1 MSVQK
6 QLNSFLQ
13 AHRERKT
20 DTSHDIYNELIS
32 GLSLDYRLGISDD
45 DLNSCMKELTSIV
58 HSPDFGCVVVV
69 CDDSDYELISDFEE
83 I

>member
-6 QLNSFLQ
+6 QLNSFFQ
-13 AHRERKT
+13 AHRERKADVRHIT
-20 DTSHDIYNELIS
+20 YSDLAC
-32 GLSLDYRLGISDD
+32 LDYRSGLTD

-58 HSPDFGCVVVV
+58 HSPDFGGVAVV

>member
-13 AHRERKT
+13 AHRECKADNVRHYT
-20 DTSHDIYNELIS
+20 YSDLAF
-32 GLSLDYRLGISDD
+32 LDYRSGLTD
-45 DLNSCMKELTSIV
+45 DLNSCMKELASIV
-58 HSPDFGCVVVV
+58 HSTDFGGVQVVE
-69 CDDSDYELISDFEE
+69 DDSGYELIEDFEE

>member
-13 AHRERKT
+13 AHRERKSDNVRRST
-20 DTSHDIYNELIS
+20 YNDFAF
-32 GLSLDYRLGISDD
+32 LDYRSGLTDD
-45 DLNSCMKELTSIV
+45 DLNSCMKELANIV
-58 HSPDFGCVVVV
+58 HSPDFGGVVVV
-69 CDDSDYELISDFEE
+69 CDDSDYEFIDDFEE

>member
-13 AHRERKT
+13 AHRECKADNFRHYT
-20 DTSHDIYNELIS
+20 YSDLAF
-32 GLSLDYRLGISDD
+32 LDYRSGLTDN
-45 DLNSCMKELTSIV
+45 DLNDCMKELSSIV
-58 HSPDFGCVVVV
+58 HSPDFGGVEVAE
-69 CDDSDYELISDFEE
+69 DDLDYELIEDFEE